1 MFFKIYKEFFG
12 LSKFQPDF
20 YLIDNYKHIYEIS
33 GGSRLYNNYSQR
45 VFYRSN
51 FKINNFRK
59 VLANLGGF
67 TETINP
73 NRAEKKY
80 ILIIKKDKWLS
91 RWDFLFK
98 KRDTQFIYSLCYIFI
113 T

>member
-91 RWDFLFK
+91 R
-98 KRDTQFIYSLCYIFI
+98 
-113 T
+113 